1 LRLLRGGD
9 GNKASAARPGISRIL
24 GELALIFLG
33 ITAALW
39 FDNANQARKQ
49 QQLETQI
56 LHEMSAGLV
65 RDTADLHVN
74 LVLGDSALASLD
86 TVLARLAGSA
96 EYSGELAVHF
106 GWSSRFFR
114 FFNNPAAYEHLR
126 SAGLDVISN
135 DTLRQSV
142 ISYYDSWVPT
152 LRWVEETVMLRNW
165 ESYLLPHMMTKFEF
179 EGPWMPAVPRDYT
192 ALRADVE
199 YQNALKVTATLIRN
213 QLGLTSRTLEEAE
226 RLIADIG
233 GELRDR

>member
-9 GNKASAARPGISRIL
+9 GNKPPGTRPRVSRVL

-39 FDNANQARKQ
+39 FENANQARKQ
-49 QQLETQI
+49 QHLETQI
-56 LHEMSAGLV
+56 LHEMSAALT

-74 LVLGDSALASLD
+74 LVLSDSALASLD

-96 EYSGELAVHF
+96 EYRDELAVHF

-135 DTLRQSV
+135 DT
-142 ISYYDSWVPT
+142 
-152 LRWVEETVMLRNW
+152 
-165 ESYLLPHMMTKFEF
+165 YLLPHMMTKFEF
-179 EGPWMPAVPRDYT
+179 GGPWVPAIPRDYA

-199 YQNALKVTATLIRN
+199 YRNALKVTAALIRN
-213 QLGLTSRTLEEAE
+213 QLMLTSRTLTEAE
-226 RLIADIG
+226 ALIAGIE
-233 GELRDR
+233 GELRERS

>member
-1 LRLLRGGD
+1 LRRGSD
-9 GNKASAARPGISRIL
+9 GNEAWEARPRISRVL

-56 LHEMSAGLV
+56 LHEMSAGLI
-65 RDTADLHVN
+65 RDTADLHIN
-74 LVLGDSALASLD
+74 LVLGDSALASID

-96 EYSGELAVHF
+96 KYSDELAGRF

-152 LRWVEETVMLRNW
+152 LRWVEESVVLRNW

-179 EGPWMPAVPRDYT
+179 EGSWMPAIPRDYT
-192 ALRADVE
+192 ALRTDVE
-199 YQNALKVTATLIRN
+199 YQTALKVTATLMRN
-213 QLGLTSRTLEEAE
+213 QVDLTSRTLDEAE

-233 GELRDR
+233 GELQDR